1 MSDVDEH
8 RAAGSRTFARRLGI
22 RCPAPGSW
30 GTDHRGYSRLRRGR
44 VLAAL
49 AVLVACLLT
58 FHSAVPNTVG
68 RIGSLLETFL
78 PWLGLAVP
86 FLLVTALLR
95 RSVTALVALLLPVAA
110 WSILFAPRPA
120 PASEERA
127 GLVAVQH
134 NVNDVNT
141 DPAGTARTLLRVR
154 PDLVALEE
162 VTPAALPAYEKE
174 LARHLPHHAVVGTV
188 GLWSAHPLEDVR
200 PVDIKPRGFG
210 PGWNRAL
217 RATAV
222 TPQGP
227 VAVHVAHLPSV
238 RLGLRHG
245 FSSAWRDESARLLG
259 AALAAEKEARVILL
273 GDLNSTVDDR
283 GLDPVLAQVGVAG
296 GDFAFSW
303 PASFPVARIDQ
314 IMARSAAVTR
324 VRSLPATGSDHL
336 PITATITL

>member
-1 MSDVDEH
+1 MNDADEH
-8 RAAGSRTFARRLGI
+8 RTAGRRAFAQRLGI
-22 RCPAPGSW
+22 RLPSRGSW
-30 GTDHRGYSRLRRGR
+30 GTDHRGHSRFRRGR

-49 AVLVACLLT
+49 AVLVACLLA
-58 FHSAVPNTVG
+58 FHSAVPNAVG

-86 FLLVTALLR
+86 LLLIAALLR
-95 RSVTALVALLLPVAA
+95 RSVTGLVALLLPAAA
-110 WSILFAPRPA
+110 WSFLFAPLLPPA
-120 PASEERA
+120 PGEQA

-134 NVNDVNT
+134 NVSDVNT
-141 DPAGTARTLLRVR
+141 DPAGTARALLRVR

-174 LARHLPHHAVVGTV
+174 LARHLPYHAVVGTV
-188 GLWSAHPLEDVR
+188 GLWSAHPLQDVR
-200 PVDIKPRGFG
+200 PVDIRPRGFG

-245 FSSAWRDESARLLG
+245 FSSASRDESARLLG
-259 AALAAEKEARVILL
+259 AALGAEREARVILL
-273 GDLNSTVDDR
+273 GDLNGTVHDR
-283 GLDPVLAQVGVAG
+283 GLDPVLAQVRVTGPG
-296 GDFAFSW
+296 FAFSW

-314 IMARSAAVTR
+314 ILARSAAVTR

-336 PITATITL
+336 PIAATITL

>member
-1 MSDVDEH
+1 MSDADEH
-8 RAAGSRTFARRLGI
+8 RTAGSRTFARWFGI
-22 RCPAPGSW
+22 RWPARGSW

-86 FLLVTALLR
+86 LLLVTALLR

-296 GDFAFSW
+296 GGFAFSW